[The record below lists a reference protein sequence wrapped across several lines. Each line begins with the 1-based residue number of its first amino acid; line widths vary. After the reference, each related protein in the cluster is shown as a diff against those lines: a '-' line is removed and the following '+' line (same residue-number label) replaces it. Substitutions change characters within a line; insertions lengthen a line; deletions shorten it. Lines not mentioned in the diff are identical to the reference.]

1 MLLLQLISIDDTYD
15 FNMRT
20 KLINKATLRLFQKF
34 YNNKEFDFNV
44 QQEVG
49 GFLSEQL
56 RIGEF
61 SNLCENIF
69 KEYKSVGILYS
80 LTLAL
85 QENNISINRIL
96 DIINSWLEKNSLDAS
111 DKEKIL
117 FLKEHIIKFKKTQQ
131 LRILPK

>member
-15 FNMRT
+15 VNMRN

-34 YNNKEFDFNV
+34 YNNKEFDFIV
-44 QQEVG
+44 QRDLG

-61 SNLCENIF
+61 SNVCENIF
-69 KEYKSVGILYS
+69 KEYKSVGILYV

-85 QENNISINRIL
+85 QENNISTNRIL
-96 DIINSWLEKNSLDAS
+96 DIINSWLVENSLDDL

-117 FLKEHIIKFKKTQQ
+117 FLKEHIMNLNKSLQ
-131 LRILPK
+131 